1 MLLFLDINHYSVLT
15 HPGGFLYFP
24 KIKNLYISL
33 FTACKNNKI
42 FYFIRKPNII
52 RDTVRV
58 NDFSK

>member
-42 FYFIRKPNII
+42 FYFIRKLDIM
-52 RDTVRV
+52 
-58 NDFSK
+58 